1 MKVLPMNFYTMP
13 TVANTTMDKDDL
25 KELLLETE
33 GWIIARGH
41 IYDIENKH
49 IGAGVYR
56 VTLELKTYK

>member
-1 MKVLPMNFYTMP
+1 MP